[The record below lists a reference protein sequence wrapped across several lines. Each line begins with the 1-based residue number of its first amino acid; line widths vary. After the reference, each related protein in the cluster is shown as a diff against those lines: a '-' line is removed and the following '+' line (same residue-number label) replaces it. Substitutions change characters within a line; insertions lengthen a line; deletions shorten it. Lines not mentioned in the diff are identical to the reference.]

1 MLQKSYV
8 KSALHGLGSGLGL
21 TLLKITNQ
29 RDTAWNAPRSHCG
42 RERWGGRTN
51 MGLNQRNTQSLKDRV
66 I

>member
-29 RDTAWNAPRSHCG
+29 RDTAWNAPSSHCG
-42 RERWGGRTN
+42 RERWGG
-51 MGLNQRNTQSLKDRV
+51 GLTWASIKEALNL
-66 I
+66 